1 VFEAQ
6 LIFPLNGWH
15 NHASSLVECPNGD
28 LLACWFSG
36 SGERTADDVQILGAR
51 RRKGATRW
59 SQSFLMADTPDY
71 PDCNPVLF
79 IDARR
84 RLWLVWITILN
95 HRWEGSLLKY
105 RISTDYQRALA
116 PRWTFGEV
124 LHISPDAQFVEQVEA
139 WLKRLEAQGASLPAA
154 LRPRLEVYLQTV
166 RQNARDELSR
176 RLGWMTRIPPLIE
189 GERIYLPLSPL
200 VAISDDSGERWR
212 ASSPILGAGAV
223 QPSLLRRRDG
233 ALVAYMR
240 DNGPPPNRVFVAYSR
255 DNGETWTEA
264 EKTSLPNPGS
274 SVAALALRTGEWLL
288 IGNDTE
294 QGRHQLAV
302 WLSEDEG
309 RTWRLARYLER
320 DEAGRGRYA
329 YPCAIQAR
337 DGTIHGPTATPSNAT
352 TCPATNRA
360 DPNAAQ
366 SSGRGSI
373 ASGCYG
379 ASESGILW
387 GDACDAAAA
396 CGCACRGKAAVP
408 KRERAGLRTA
418 FLFGRPAR
426 RAGVRKRHGLGG
438 VRAESAS
445 A

>member
-1 VFEAQ
+1 MFEAQ
-6 LIFPLNGWH
+6 LIFPPNGWH

-59 SQSFLMADTPDY
+59 SQPFPMADTPDY

-79 IDARR
+79 IDAQR

-176 RLGWMTRIPPLIE
+176 RLGWMTRVPPLIE
-189 GERIYLPLSPL
+189 GERIYLPLYSDGFSFSL

-274 SVAALALRTGEWLL
+274 SVAALALCTGEWLL

-302 WLSEDEG
+302 WLSDDEG
-309 RTWRLARYLER
+309 RTWRVARYLER
-320 DEAGRGRYA
+320 DAEGRGRYA

-337 DGTIHGPTATPSNAT
+337 DGTIHVTYSYALERDDLP
-352 TCPATNRA
+352 R
-360 DPNAAQ
+360 DEM
-366 SSGRGSI
+366 GRPKRSAIKWARFDREWLLQGDS
-373 ASGCYG
+373 
-379 ASESGILW
+379 SGIL
-387 GDACDAAAA
+387 
-396 CGCACRGKAAVP
+396 
-408 KRERAGLRTA
+408 
-418 FLFGRPAR
+418 
-426 RAGVRKRHGLGG
+426 
-438 VRAESAS
+438 
-445 A
+445 

>member
-59 SQSFLMADTPDY
+59 SQPFLMADTPDY

-116 PRWTFGEV
+116 PRWTFGDV
-124 LHISPDAQFVEQVEA
+124 LHISPDARFVERVEA

-189 GERIYLPLSPL
+189 GERIYLPLYSDGFSFSL
-200 VAISDDSGERWR
+200 VAISDGRAVAREQSDSG
-212 ASSPILGAGAV
+212 
-223 QPSLLRRRDG
+223 RRRG
-233 ALVAYMR
+233 AAQPAAPTRRHARRLHAR
-240 DNGPPPNRVFVAYSR
+240 QRSPAQPRVCR
-255 DNGETWTEA
+255 
-264 EKTSLPNPGS
+264 L
-274 SVAALALRTGEWLL
+274 
-288 IGNDTE
+288 
-294 QGRHQLAV
+294 
-302 WLSEDEG
+302 
-309 RTWRLARYLER
+309 LAR
-320 DEAGRGRYA
+320 
-329 YPCAIQAR
+329 
-337 DGTIHGPTATPSNAT
+337 
-352 TCPATNRA
+352 
-360 DPNAAQ
+360 
-366 SSGRGSI
+366 
-373 ASGCYG
+373 
-379 ASESGILW
+379 
-387 GDACDAAAA
+387 
-396 CGCACRGKAAVP
+396 
-408 KRERAGLRTA
+408 
-418 FLFGRPAR
+418 
-426 RAGVRKRHGLGG
+426 
-438 VRAESAS
+438 
-445 A
+445 

>member
-1 VFEAQ
+1 
-6 LIFPLNGWH
+6 
-15 NHASSLVECPNGD
+15 
-28 LLACWFSG
+28 
-36 SGERTADDVQILGAR
+36 
-51 RRKGATRW
+51 
-59 SQSFLMADTPDY
+59 MADTPDY

-84 RLWLVWITILN
+84 RLWLVWITVLN

-124 LHISPDAQFVEQVEA
+124 LHISPDARFIEQVEG

-166 RQNARDELSR
+166 RQHARDELSR

-189 GERIYLPLSPL
+189 GERIYLPLYSDGFSFSL
-200 VAISDDSGERWR
+200 VALSDDSGERWR
-212 ASSPILGAGAV
+212 VSSPILGAGAV

-233 ALVAYMR
+233 TLVAYMR

-264 EKTSLPNPGS
+264 EKTDLPNPGS

-309 RTWRLARYLER
+309 RTWRVARYLER
-320 DEAGRGRYA
+320 DAPGRGRYA

-337 DGTIHGPTATPSNAT
+337 DGTIHVTYSYALERDDLP
-352 TCPATNRA
+352 R
-360 DPNAAQ
+360 DEQ
-366 SSGRGSI
+366 GRPKRSAI
-373 ASGCYG
+373 KWARFSR
-379 ASESGILW
+379 EWLLE
-387 GDACDAAAA
+387 GDA
-396 CGCACRGKAAVP
+396 
-408 KRERAGLRTA
+408 
-418 FLFGRPAR
+418 
-426 RAGVRKRHGLGG
+426 
-438 VRAESAS
+438 
-445 A
+445 